1 MRSILRSMAH
11 LVKHRINLP
20 RRTGPLANDEFV
32 KKAYNSPSPNEMVVD
47 TSDYVDVDTE
57 NEKEPV
63 AIINPDNL
71 GQDELQIDDEKPLAN
86 DCTRAPVPL
95 QLRPRFADLV

>member
-1 MRSILRSMAH
+1 MRNIIRNMATS
-11 LVKHRINLP
+11 VKDRLGLP
-20 RRTGPLANDEFV
+20 TRNRTHDADENPLE
-32 KKAYNSPSPNEMVVD
+32 KAYNSPSPNEMIVD

-71 GQDELQIDDEKPLAN
+71 SQDELQTEEMKPPAN
-86 DCTRAPVPL
+86 DRTS
-95 QLRPRFADLV
+95 

>member
-1 MRSILRSMAH
+1 MTH
-11 LVKHRINLP
+11 LVKHRITLP
-20 RRTGPLANDEFV
+20 RRKRTLANDESV

-71 GQDELQIDDEKPLAN
+71 GQDELQIEDEKPLAN
-86 DCTRAPVPL
+86 DCMKVPGSL
-95 QLRPRFADLV
+95 QLTGRFADLV

>member
-1 MRSILRSMAH
+1 MRNIIRLMAH
-11 LVKHRINLP
+11 SVKDRFDLPLRHRIH
-20 RRTGPLANDEFV
+20 ADENSN

-71 GQDELQIDDEKPLAN
+71 GQDEDQIEENRPLAN
-86 DCTRAPVPL
+86 DR
-95 QLRPRFADLV
+95 

>member
-1 MRSILRSMAH
+1 MRNIIRVMAH
-11 LVKHRINLP
+11 LVKDRLELPIRHR
-20 RRTGPLANDEFV
+20 TCADESPNE
-32 KKAYNSPSPNEMVVD
+32 KAYNSPSPNEMVVD

-71 GQDELQIDDEKPLAN
+71 GQDEELVEENRPLAN
-86 DCTRAPVPL
+86 DR
-95 QLRPRFADLV
+95 

>member
-1 MRSILRSMAH
+1 MRNIIRVMAH
-11 LVKHRINLP
+11 SVKDRFDLP
-20 RRTGPLANDEFV
+20 MRNRTHADENSTE
-32 KKAYNSPSPNEMVVD
+32 KAYNSPSPNEMVVD

-71 GQDELQIDDEKPLAN
+71 GQDEDRIDDDRPLAN
-86 DCTRAPVPL
+86 DRLCCLSIKT
-95 QLRPRFADLV
+95 